1 VVARAVNEDADQ
13 PVECVGLWV
22 LTPEEALPVP
32 PLTGYPLPDEA
43 YTDDPQHIACMLPPV
58 TSHAG
63 APLRLLPQ
71 SPHRQRV
78 PSGTVHVVVMT
89 SLGRVWEIERV
100 LGVWVGG

>member
-13 PVECVGLWV
+13 PVECVGPWA

-32 PLTGYPLPDEA
+32 PLTGYPLPDAA
-43 YTDDPQHIACMLPPV
+43 YTDDPTHIACLLPAI

-63 APLRLLPQ
+63 APLRLLPLGT
-71 SPHRQRV
+71 RWRCGDC
-78 PSGTVHVVVMT
+78 GTVHVVVMT